1 MTTLEDARR
10 RWIEERSEFADF
22 GDEIVRR
29 LGDGLRKEGIW
40 GEVTGRAKDV
50 DSLIRKLILKTHYTY
65 ESLGDKCGAR
75 VIVRYKSEIEPVLQ
89 MAKGL
94 FECGVP
100 ENKVDLLPHDKVGY
114 LSTHIDVALYA
125 SDAKAKSYPPAH
137 FRAELQVRTLAQHLW
152 SEMSHDTVYKNDE
165 TLICLPVQLKRRVFL
180 LAGTI
185 EIADNEF
192 DRLNQEMPNVPEVE
206 ILKALQRHYYKLTT
220 RRPDRDIS
228 LRTIKWLYPLY
239 GLELHKVEARLEE
252 FWGECASELQT
263 VYENAEH
270 DDSRRSA
277 FLFQPE
283 ALMVYD
289 LLRRKEWETRQAWTD
304 HDYPE
309 KELERLANAFG
320 ISFDA

>member
-10 RWIEERSEFADF
+10 RWLAERTQFEAF
-22 GDEIVRR
+22 GDDIVGR
-29 LGDGLRKEGIW
+29 LREGLRKEGIW
-40 GEVTGRAKDV
+40 SEASSRAKDI
-50 DSLIRKLILKTHYTY
+50 DSLIRKLIKKPHYTY
-65 ESLGDKCGAR
+65 DSLGDKCGTR
-75 VIVRYKSEIEPVLQ
+75 VIVRYKSEIEPVLR
-89 MAKGL
+89 MAERL

-100 ENKVDLLPHDKVGY
+100 DNKVDLLPHDKVGY
-114 LSTHIDVALYA
+114 LSTHVDVTLYA
-125 SDAKAKSYPPAH
+125 SDPKAKSYPPAR

-165 TLICLPVQLKRRVFL
+165 TLICLPIPLKRRVFL

-192 DRLNQEMPNVPEVE
+192 DRLNEEMPNVPEVE
-206 ILKALQRHYYKLTT
+206 ILKALERHYYKLTT
-220 RRPDRDIS
+220 RRADQDIS

-239 GLELHKVEARLEE
+239 RLELPKLKARLEE
-252 FWGECASELQT
+252 FWGEYASELQT
-263 VYENAEH
+263 VYEDAEH

-304 HDYPE
+304 HNYPE

-320 ISFDA
+320 ISFDT